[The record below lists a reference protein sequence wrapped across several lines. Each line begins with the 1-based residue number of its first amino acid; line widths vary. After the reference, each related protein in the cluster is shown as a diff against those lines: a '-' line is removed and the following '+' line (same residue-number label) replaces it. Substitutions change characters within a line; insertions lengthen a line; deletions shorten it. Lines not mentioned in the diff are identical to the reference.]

1 MADVG
6 HTDDSRTLFQKNELI
21 VMSTAYSH
29 SSIAFFDF
37 DGTITSKDTLAE
49 LVKFQKGKFKYYTG
63 LVFLSPALILF
74 KLGLISNHRAK
85 EILLEFFFKG
95 MPVSDFN
102 ARCREFAETRLPML
116 FRKGALSEIR
126 RHLQNNTPVVIVTA
140 SPENW
145 VLPWCQQYN
154 LECIATR
161 LKVRNGRLTGKIS
174 GQNCSGEEKVRH
186 ILKRYNLSYYTKIY
200 AYGDTPGDLPML
212 SLATDSYYK
221 PFKERAY

>member
-1 MADVG
+1 MV
-6 HTDDSRTLFQKNELI
+6 
-21 VMSTAYSH
+21 TAYSH

-49 LVKFQKGKFKYYTG
+49 LLKFKAGLFKYYAG
-63 LVFLSPALILF
+63 ILFLSPILVLY
-74 KLGLISNHRAK
+74 KLGLVSNHKAK
-85 EILLEFFFKG
+85 EIMLEYFLKG
-95 MPVSDFN
+95 DSAAEFN
-102 ARCREFAETRLPML
+102 ALCREFAETKLPTL

-126 RHLQNNTPVVIVTA
+126 RHLQNNTQVVIVTA

-145 VLPWCQQYN
+145 VQPWCQQFN
-154 LECIATR
+154 LECIATK
-161 LKVRNGRLTGKIS
+161 LKVRNGKLTGKIA
-174 GQNCSGEEKVRH
+174 GQNCSGEEKVKH

-221 PFKERAY
+221 PFKERTF